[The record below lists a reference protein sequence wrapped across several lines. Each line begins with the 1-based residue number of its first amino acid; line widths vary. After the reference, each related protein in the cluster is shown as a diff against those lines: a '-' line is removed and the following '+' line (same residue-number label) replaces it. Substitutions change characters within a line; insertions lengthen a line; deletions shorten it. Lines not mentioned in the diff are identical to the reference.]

1 MSFLPGDLCLSLLGG
16 GRGEGSCWHLLCG
29 AWDPAKHSTLHK
41 SAPHGA
47 RLGNLALKNQ
57 QLANKPFGAASS
69 GTAGHG
75 LCHRIP
81 SLDTTAWTTLGRL
94 PSQRQ
99 PWPTSRF
106 PVNPTGAEWFRQ
118 GPQRYSEPGR
128 FSGTVNSSLRFTVT
142 EKMVEQRLPQW
153 LSGYRTCLQHRRLRI
168 NPWVGRSPGE
178 GSGNPLQYSCLKKIH
193 GQGSLGGYSPWGL
206 KESDTTE

>member
-1 MSFLPGDLCLSLLGG
+1 M
-16 GRGEGSCWHLLCG
+16 GEGSCWHLLCG
-29 AWDPAKHSTLHK
+29 AWDPAKHSTMHK

-81 SLDTTAWTTLGRL
+81 SLDTTAWTRLGRL

-142 EKMVEQRLPQW
+142 EKNGRAGASPMAQRVKNLPAIQE
-153 LSGYRTCLQHRRLRI
+153 TQD
-168 NPWVGRSPGE
+168 
-178 GSGNPLQYSCLKKIH
+178 Q
-193 GQGSLGGYSPWGL
+193 SLGGKIPWRRKWQPTGL
-206 KESDTTE
+206 FLPEKNQWTREPRGLQSMGSQRV